1 MKLYILSLLLVA
13 GALIGCTQPQVAP
26 TNQLEQTGQPAENT
40 VVAQQTADNIITD
53 SVVTESDTVELG
65 ELI

>member
-13 GALIGCTQPQVAP
+13 GALIGCTQPQEAP
-26 TNQLEQTGQPAENT
+26 TNQLEQTQQPAEDST
-40 VVAQQTADNIITD
+40 VVQQTADSIITD
-53 SVVTESDTVELG
+53 SVVADTDTVELG